1 MLITCCEA
9 SHISTVLIIEGTFN
23 TLLRLYQV
31 NYFKIIFPQVNE
43 LKKRL
48 YMRESV
54 RKIGLIGA
62 GLWAMTEDKINELV
76 KDLVDKGDISKEEGK
91 KAVQELIDES
101 KKQTIDLEKKVSEKI
116 QDAMSKKEIFTG
128 KDMNELESRIKDLEE
143 EIRRI
148 KNKENMFF
156 K

>member
-1 MLITCCEA
+1 
-9 SHISTVLIIEGTFN
+9 
-23 TLLRLYQV
+23 
-31 NYFKIIFPQVNE
+31 
-43 LKKRL
+43 
-48 YMRESV
+48 MRESV

-148 KNKENMFF
+148 KNKEKMFF

>member
-1 MLITCCEA
+1 M
-9 SHISTVLIIEGTFN
+9 
-23 TLLRLYQV
+23 
-31 NYFKIIFPQVNE
+31 
-43 LKKRL
+43 
-48 YMRESV
+48 
-54 RKIGLIGA
+54 
-62 GLWAMTEDKINELV
+62 NELV

>member
-1 MLITCCEA
+1 
-9 SHISTVLIIEGTFN
+9 
-23 TLLRLYQV
+23 
-31 NYFKIIFPQVNE
+31 
-43 LKKRL
+43 
-48 YMRESV
+48 MRESV

-116 QDAMSKKEIFTG
+116 QDAMSKKDIFTG

>member
-1 MLITCCEA
+1 
-9 SHISTVLIIEGTFN
+9 
-23 TLLRLYQV
+23 
-31 NYFKIIFPQVNE
+31 
-43 LKKRL
+43 
-48 YMRESV
+48 MRESV

>member
-1 MLITCCEA
+1 
-9 SHISTVLIIEGTFN
+9 
-23 TLLRLYQV
+23 
-31 NYFKIIFPQVNE
+31 
-43 LKKRL
+43 
-48 YMRESV
+48 MRESV

-76 KDLVDKGDISKEEGK
+76 KNLVDKGDISKEEGK